1 MAERRYTKS
10 HEWLTA
16 DGKTVTVGITDF
28 AQSQLGDVVF
38 LDLPAPGRKLAAGE
52 SFGVVESVKAAS
64 DLYSPVSGRIT
75 AVNEKLAAHPE
86 LINSD
91 PYGDGW
97 ILKLELAGEL
107 PDGLLDRSRLQESRR
122 GLATC
127 LTSFTL
133 PRTGLQCSRPS
144 VLPRWTIFSSTSR
157 ARFASSRWR
166 SLPGF
171 PNSKRWRRWRRWPP
185 AIESLLTG

>member
-16 DGKTVTVGITDF
+16 DGKSVTVGITDF

-38 LDLPAPGRKLAAGE
+38 LELPAPGRKLSAGE

-97 ILKLELAGEL
+97 ILKVELAGEL
-107 PDGLLDRSRLQESRR
+107 PEGLLDES
-122 GLATC
+122 AYKK
-127 LTSFTL
+127 
-133 PRTGLQCSRPS
+133 
-144 VLPRWTIFSSTSR
+144 V
-157 ARFASSRWR
+157 AEA
-166 SLPGF
+166 
-171 PNSKRWRRWRRWPP
+171 
-185 AIESLLTG
+185 

>member
-16 DGKTVTVGITDF
+16 DGKNVTVGITDF

-38 LDLPAPGRKLAAGE
+38 LELPAPGRKLTAGE

-64 DLYSPVSGRIT
+64 DLYSPVSGKIT
-75 AVNEKLAAHPE
+75 AVNDKLAAHPE

-97 ILKLELAGEL
+97 ILKVELTGGL
-107 PDGLLDRSRLQESRR
+107 PEGLLDE
-122 GLATC
+122 AAYKK
-127 LTSFTL
+127 
-133 PRTGLQCSRPS
+133 
-144 VLPRWTIFSSTSR
+144 V
-157 ARFASSRWR
+157 AEA
-166 SLPGF
+166 
-171 PNSKRWRRWRRWPP
+171 
-185 AIESLLTG
+185 